1 MESMLYIVDNA
12 LNYLIYLFIIHFG
25 WKINARKNKLYPVL
39 SVVVMFS
46 AGIFN
51 GILDSNTF
59 IVYIIWSVVSIE
71 LFFEDNVLH
80 LLLMAFSLMYFTGII
95 DTFTVMLL
103 QIILVGGGIGNVDLA
118 WWMEPAYI
126 LSFVIYL
133 MVYLK
138 LLKKNNIYL
147 CDINLKY
154 KLTILIQGSIFQL
167 FYNFIFSFFEFNNTR
182 YSLNAYI
189 TFWISIIGV
198 IYSIFI
204 TLSLAIKKI
213 LSDRQNDELQALIYM
228 QKQQYDYQMQ
238 QTNTIRRFRHDLVN
252 HMGILRELIRLKK
265 EKEAEEYI
273 EKIWNITE
281 NFNLQIHTGDGIL
294 DVILN
299 YYHYLAEKN
308 KIDFKIFGKL
318 SNPLMMEKVDVT
330 IVIGN
335 ILQNALEAS
344 VQSDNPW
351 ITMKIIEH
359 QKEIFIEVS
368 NTAKKKIKDQG
379 DFFRTTKEDVYNHG
393 IGIQNIIDT
402 ITKYH
407 GESFFEEKNKN
418 NENIFQVKV
427 TIPKEMKSNENRN
440 C

>member
-154 KLTILIQGSIFQL
+154 KLAILIQGSIFQL

-182 YSLNAYI
+182 YILNAYI

-379 DFFRTTKEDVYNHG
+379 DFFRTTKEDAYNHG

>member
-1 MESMLYIVDNA
+1 
-12 LNYLIYLFIIHFG
+12 
-25 WKINARKNKLYPVL
+25 
-39 SVVVMFS
+39 
-46 AGIFN
+46 
-51 GILDSNTF
+51 
-59 IVYIIWSVVSIE
+59 
-71 LFFEDNVLH
+71 
-80 LLLMAFSLMYFTGII
+80 
-95 DTFTVMLL
+95 
-103 QIILVGGGIGNVDLA
+103 
-118 WWMEPAYI
+118 
-126 LSFVIYL
+126 
-133 MVYLK
+133 
-138 LLKKNNIYL
+138 
-147 CDINLKY
+147 
-154 KLTILIQGSIFQL
+154 
-167 FYNFIFSFFEFNNTR
+167 
-182 YSLNAYI
+182 
-189 TFWISIIGV
+189 
-198 IYSIFI
+198 
-204 TLSLAIKKI
+204 
-213 LSDRQNDELQALIYM
+213 M

-318 SNPLMMEKVDVT
+318 SNPLMMENVDVT

>member
-1 MESMLYIVDNA
+1 MLYIVDNA

-154 KLTILIQGSIFQL
+154 KLAILIQGSIFQL
-167 FYNFIFSFFEFNNTR
+167 FYNFIFSFFECNNTR
-182 YSLNAYI
+182 YSLNACI
-189 TFWISIIGV
+189 TFWISIIGM

-379 DFFRTTKEDVYNHG
+379 DFFRTTKEDAYNHG

>member
-1 MESMLYIVDNA
+1 MLYIVDNA

-95 DTFTVMLL
+95 DTFTVKLL

-154 KLTILIQGSIFQL
+154 KL
-167 FYNFIFSFFEFNNTR
+167 
-182 YSLNAYI
+182 
-189 TFWISIIGV
+189 
-198 IYSIFI
+198 
-204 TLSLAIKKI
+204 AI
-213 LSDRQNDELQALIYM
+213 
-228 QKQQYDYQMQ
+228 
-238 QTNTIRRFRHDLVN
+238 
-252 HMGILRELIRLKK
+252 
-265 EKEAEEYI
+265 
-273 EKIWNITE
+273 
-281 NFNLQIHTGDGIL
+281 
-294 DVILN
+294 
-299 YYHYLAEKN
+299 
-308 KIDFKIFGKL
+308 
-318 SNPLMMEKVDVT
+318 
-330 IVIGN
+330 
-335 ILQNALEAS
+335 
-344 VQSDNPW
+344 
-351 ITMKIIEH
+351 
-359 QKEIFIEVS
+359 
-368 NTAKKKIKDQG
+368 
-379 DFFRTTKEDVYNHG
+379 
-393 IGIQNIIDT
+393 
-402 ITKYH
+402 
-407 GESFFEEKNKN
+407 
-418 NENIFQVKV
+418 
-427 TIPKEMKSNENRN
+427 
-440 C
+440 

>member
-1 MESMLYIVDNA
+1 
-12 LNYLIYLFIIHFG
+12 
-25 WKINARKNKLYPVL
+25 
-39 SVVVMFS
+39 
-46 AGIFN
+46 
-51 GILDSNTF
+51 
-59 IVYIIWSVVSIE
+59 
-71 LFFEDNVLH
+71 
-80 LLLMAFSLMYFTGII
+80 
-95 DTFTVMLL
+95 
-103 QIILVGGGIGNVDLA
+103 
-118 WWMEPAYI
+118 
-126 LSFVIYL
+126 
-133 MVYLK
+133 
-138 LLKKNNIYL
+138 
-147 CDINLKY
+147 
-154 KLTILIQGSIFQL
+154 
-167 FYNFIFSFFEFNNTR
+167 
-182 YSLNAYI
+182 
-189 TFWISIIGV
+189 
-198 IYSIFI
+198 
-204 TLSLAIKKI
+204 
-213 LSDRQNDELQALIYM
+213 
-228 QKQQYDYQMQ
+228 MQ

-379 DFFRTTKEDVYNHG
+379 DFFRTTKEDAYNHG